1 MSKKHDLF
9 MRHKAWFGRQ
19 LYAEMFKS
27 MDKANRSCLVD
38 KSMKYSYIVCGE
50 MKMIRKTVAMDEDL
64 VRDLDIFAKKEHRDF
79 SSALR
84 YTLRI
89 GLLAIENPELTV
101 QEIKDI
107 LEAMVDY
114 EMGNVS
120 ELDLKDL

>member
-1 MSKKHDLF
+1 M
-9 MRHKAWFGRQ
+9 
-19 LYAEMFKS
+19 
-27 MDKANRSCLVD
+27 V
-38 KSMKYSYIVCGE
+38 
-50 MKMIRKTVAMDEDL
+50 RKTIAIDEELINDL
-64 VRDLDIFAKKEHRDF
+64 NIFARKEHRDF

-84 YTLRI
+84 YALRI

-120 ELDLKDL
+120 EVDVKDL